1 MTDTTTSG
9 WVCSRCSTTMDASA
23 AFCRG
28 CGAAALSAGTPRR
41 TAAVPFGVPAAL
53 GPRVGAYL
61 LDSVIVGVWFFLSY
75 VIVWLLTW
83 ALWQTASTT
92 GAYSAIAYF
101 GAFGPTVLILAFGL
115 FYTKAQGG
123 RGTPGM
129 RMLGLRLV
137 RYDSGEPL
145 GFWKAAGRNVV
156 FNLCAAIIV
165 GYFSPL
171 FDTSG
176 ENRGWHDQ
184 ATGTW
189 MIDTRSAGAL
199 RPVSSVREAPVPTS
213 SVAVVADLDEPVVPR
228 ATAESS
234 VAAATPAADSAPLAS
249 APATAAPAVYSAPA
263 AAPASFAGPPAGGV
277 ISAVPGSAASAPA
290 RPSAPAHEPEDLE
303 LTRMSAVAP
312 AQPRPR
318 AVRLRFDD
326 GTVVVVSDSALVGRN
341 PAPRTGEAAG
351 ELVALAD
358 TTRSISKTHARL
370 ELLGDEL
377 SVIDRH
383 STNGTGV
390 VIDGTATPVP
400 PGGRAAVPVGATL
413 TFGDRTAAVE
423 WA

>member
-28 CGAAALSAGTPRR
+28 CGAAASSGVVQ
-41 TAAVPFGVPAAL
+41 AVRARSSIGVPATL
-53 GPRVGAYL
+53 GRRFGAYAIDISIGAGIGLAISTVFGLIAASMLTSGAYDAYVGAITFGSIVQNIVALAWGVYYVA
-61 LDSVIVGVWFFLSY
+61 SV
-75 VIVWLLTW
+75 
-83 ALWQTASTT
+83 
-92 GAYSAIAYF
+92 
-101 GAFGPTVLILAFGL
+101 
-115 FYTKAQGG
+115 GG
-123 RGTPGM
+123 RGSPGM
-129 RMLGLRLV
+129 RLLGLRLV
-137 RYDSGEPL
+137 MYTTEEAP
-145 GFWKAAGRNVV
+145 GFWRVVLRNIVLSLTTLIVV
-156 FNLCAAIIV
+156 GPL
-165 GYFSPL
+165 SPL
-171 FDTSG
+171 FDATG
-176 ENRGWHDQ
+176 QNRGWHDL
-184 ATGTW
+184 ATDTW
-189 MIDTRSAGAL
+189 MLDTRSAGAV
-199 RPVSSVREAPVPTS
+199 RPATTVREVPAPTS

-228 ATAESS
+228 TPAESS
-234 VAAATPAADSAPLAS
+234 VPPAA
-249 APATAAPAVYSAPA
+249 YSAPA
-263 AAPASFAGPPAGGV
+263 AVAPATAVPAAYSAPAVAPASFSAPPAGV
-277 ISAVPGSAASAPA
+277 ISAVPGSAAPA
-290 RPSAPAHEPEDLE
+290 RPTAPAHEPEDLE
-303 LTRMSAVAP
+303 LTRMSAGAP

-326 GTVVVVSDSALVGRN
+326 GTVVVVSDTALVGRN
-341 PAPRTGEAAG
+341 PTPRTGEAAG

-370 ELLGDEL
+370 EFLGDEL

>member
-28 CGAAALSAGTPRR
+28 CGAPALSAGTPRR

-61 LDSVIVGVWFFLSY
+61 LDSVIVGAWFFFSY

-83 ALWQTASTT
+83 ALWQTASST

-101 GAFGPTVLILAFGL
+101 GAFGPAVLILAFGL

-137 RYDSGEPL
+137 RYDSGEEP

-189 MIDTRSAGAL
+189 MIDTRSAGAV
-199 RPVSSVREAPVPTS
+199 RPAATVREVPAPTS

-228 ATAESS
+228 TPAETS
-234 VAAATPAADSAPLAS
+234 VAPAA
-249 APATAAPAVYSAPA
+249 YSAPA
-263 AAPASFAGPPAGGV
+263 AVAPATAVSAAYSAPAVAPASFSAPPAGV
-277 ISAVPGSAASAPA
+277 ISAVPGSAAPA
-290 RPSAPAHEPEDLE
+290 RPTAPAHEPEDLE
-303 LTRMSAVAP
+303 LTRMSAGAP

-326 GTVVVVSDSALVGRN
+326 GTVVVVSDTALVGRN
-341 PAPRTGEAAG
+341 PTPRTGEAAG

-370 ELLGDEL
+370 EFLGDEL